1 GSSKQQ
7 GNASAR
13 ASPKHTQP
21 SSSSSSSEQ
30 RRGTEAEGKSSPQRQ
45 RKQQGY
51 YQQQQQQVTRQRSNK
66 RPGHSR
72 SATLS
77 PNTARSDTSLPGTF
91 GQGRRG
97 HSKQPSVRSTD
108 DDAGSPSY
116 GAHDDETEDSDDDY
130 AISFSQ
136 EDWEAHVLGHAAL
149 PTGLEQ
155 SLTAQILHTYETRL
169 FPSAESI
176 EVKRAFIEKFA
187 TILTIEFPNWEVD
200 IHVFGS
206 SVNGLGTSRSD
217 VDICLTTGHRELE
230 NVFVLSKALRK
241 YGMRTYCVPH
251 ARVPIVKAWDS
262 ELRIASDINVNNT
275 IALHNTRMIQTFVA
289 IDARVRPFVMAIK
302 HWSKCRELND
312 AAFGGTLSPYAWVN
326 LAVNFLQTRKPP
338 ILPVIHPPATAL
350 SAKDSMHGGELDL
363 KFNDNIDEL
372 RGFGLANTESLGYL
386 LYAFFR
392 TYAFEFDYRHQVVSL
407 RHGCFLTKE
416 QKGWD
421 TGRPSRIFC
430 IEEPFSTWLNLGHSA
445 NTTSVE
451 GIRHE
456 FQRAFVILRD
466 GGSYDEV
473 CEVYQRAQRELSS
486 TSPDLC
492 CIQEADFGFATGS
505 AAVRRVAEEALV
517 QPVSYHAADMQLQ
530 RAHQRRQSYHSPS
543 AYHGASAMSEP
554 AAMLRREPSPEM
566 RRPNPNRRYPRNHSQ
581 RRHANDLPGDQQ
593 HAYALLSNQFAQVAV
608 CSPDEAN

>member
-1 GSSKQQ
+1 MERAQSQVASISPPASQNNSAQSSPSASQSAQPHSQQQPKPHGGKPRCNKHDSSLTVARTSDVTGSKAVQVSIEDGSLATCCRGSSKQQ

-21 SSSSSSSEQ
+21 SSSSTSEQ
-30 RRGTEAEGKSSPQRQ
+30 RRGTEAEGKSSPHKQ

-51 YQQQQQQVTRQRSNK
+51 YQQQQQQQQVARQRSNK

-262 ELRIASDINVNNT
+262 EL
-275 IALHNTRMIQTFVA
+275 
-289 IDARVRPFVMAIK
+289 
-302 HWSKCRELND
+302 
-312 AAFGGTLSPYAWVN
+312 
-326 LAVNFLQTRKPP
+326 
-338 ILPVIHPPATAL
+338 
-350 SAKDSMHGGELDL
+350 
-363 KFNDNIDEL
+363 
-372 RGFGLANTESLGYL
+372 
-386 LYAFFR
+386 
-392 TYAFEFDYRHQVVSL
+392 
-407 RHGCFLTKE
+407 
-416 QKGWD
+416 
-421 TGRPSRIFC
+421 
-430 IEEPFSTWLNLGHSA
+430 
-445 NTTSVE
+445 
-451 GIRHE
+451 
-456 FQRAFVILRD
+456 
-466 GGSYDEV
+466 
-473 CEVYQRAQRELSS
+473 
-486 TSPDLC
+486 
-492 CIQEADFGFATGS
+492 
-505 AAVRRVAEEALV
+505 
-517 QPVSYHAADMQLQ
+517 
-530 RAHQRRQSYHSPS
+530 
-543 AYHGASAMSEP
+543 
-554 AAMLRREPSPEM
+554 
-566 RRPNPNRRYPRNHSQ
+566 
-581 RRHANDLPGDQQ
+581 
-593 HAYALLSNQFAQVAV
+593 
-608 CSPDEAN
+608 